1 MSYRITTDST
11 CDLPEEFYRERDITF
26 VPLSLEFN
34 GGQYQDGFDEK
45 LTAKTFYDGLRNGGV
60 ASTTQVN
67 PSEFTAFV
75 EPYLAAGEDV
85 LHLAFSSGL
94 SGTYASCEVAAADL
108 REKYPDRTLIVVDSL
123 AASMG
128 EGLMLYYV
136 DENRKKGLSIEENA
150 QWLEENKLHLCHW
163 FTVDDLMFLHRG
175 GRVSKT
181 SAIFGS
187 LLGIKPVMHVD
198 NEGHLIVM
206 AKARGRNGSLEAL
219 VDHMEKTGGPDIKNQ
234 MIFIS
239 HGDSLEDAEKLKEMI
254 RRRLG
259 CEKFLINTIGAV
271 IGSHSGPGTIALF
284 FMGSER

>member
-1 MSYRITTDST
+1 M
-11 CDLPEEFYRERDITF
+11 
-26 VPLSLEFN
+26 
-34 GGQYQDGFDEK
+34 
-45 LTAKTFYDGLRNGGV
+45 
-60 ASTTQVN
+60 
-67 PSEFTAFV
+67 
-75 EPYLAAGEDV
+75 
-85 LHLAFSSGL
+85 
-94 SGTYASCEVAAADL
+94 AAADL